1 MQLRVT
7 QRKMSEIRG
16 AIGHKTLLAHTVKC
30 LMGSKTK
37 DRFPN
42 ESLPRPLFLC
52 PISLLSLWALGNC
65 DFFFFVKKKG
75 LSYCLGCDGE

>member
-65 DFFFFVKKKG
+65 DFFFFFVKKG